1 MSRPLPPPKLLAT
14 IVPDRGHA
22 CLYARRGERCP
33 GPAGCTTLAEPWS
46 GRATDG
52 NGVHDGFRCLGCGQW
67 ARKAEDILHTAR
79 CFETV
84 PTPPPRWNPLLGRR
98 VPRY

>member
-1 MSRPLPPPKLLAT
+1 MSRPTPPPKLVARV
-14 IVPDRGHA
+14 VPDQGHA
-22 CLYARRGERCP
+22 CLYEQRGERCP
-33 GPAGCTTLAEPWS
+33 GPEGCTTRAEPWS

-52 NGVHDGFRCLGCGQW
+52 NGVRDGFRCLGCGQW
-67 ARKAEDILHTAR
+67 STRAEDIRHATR
-79 CFETV
+79 CFEHV